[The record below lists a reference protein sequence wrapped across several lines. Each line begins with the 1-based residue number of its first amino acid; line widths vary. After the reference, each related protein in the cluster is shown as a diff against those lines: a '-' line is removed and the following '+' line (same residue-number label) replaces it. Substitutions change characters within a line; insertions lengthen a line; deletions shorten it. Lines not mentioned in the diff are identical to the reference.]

1 LLCPFDYFGV
11 PDIVDFKNIPWRSGR
26 FDEKELTNAVATR
39 ARADNALEQFR
50 KRAGERTVGFCVSQ
64 RHADFMAEHF
74 RSSGL
79 RAVAVHAGDSSA
91 PRAQSLDRLKQGDLD
106 VLFAVDMFNEGV
118 DLPQLDTVMML
129 RPTES
134 SILWLQ
140 QFGRGLRKHA
150 DKRLRVIDYIGN
162 HRSFLVKPR
171 TLLGLEDGDAAVAKA
186 LHLIEISEFELPPG
200 CSVTYDLEAT
210 DILKALLRNSP
221 PGQRLQSFYE
231 DFRERNGYRPTA
243 TETFHSGYDPKGAR
257 PSYPSWLG
265 FVRAMDGLT
274 SDQVAAYQLLN
285 DFLDSL
291 EVTPMTKSYKM
302 VVLLAMLA
310 EGALPGGI
318 SVKVLGERIR
328 ILARR
333 YGVVRTEL
341 GVALDDDA
349 VLARLLEENPIAA
362 WAGAKGTGGTQF
374 FTYQN
379 GTFATSFNV
388 PDSLRPAAQELIRE
402 IVEWR
407 LALYAR
413 RASGLAGADRFVCKV
428 SHSGGKPLLF
438 LPPRDR
444 TAGIPEG
451 WVDVTIDG
459 EAYQANLVKIAI
471 NVVQKAEEEE
481 NQLPGILRRWFG
493 PNAGLPGTTHMVEF
507 VRDGEG
513 YHMRPAGDTDA
524 AALVLWAS
532 YIRAQVPPLFGFEF
546 TGMEPQ
552 WGVVERDGLI
562 LLFVTLDKSSQPEA
576 HRYDDAFLSPTEFRW
591 QSQNRTS
598 RASPGGE
605 RIAEHVARGISVHL
619 FVRAKAKVAG
629 KTQPFTYCGPLTFER
644 WEGDKPTTVWWT
656 LDAAVP
662 ERLRKELRV
671 PGGT

>member
-1 LLCPFDYFGV
+1 
-11 PDIVDFKNIPWRSGR
+11 
-26 FDEKELTNAVATR
+26 
-39 ARADNALEQFR
+39 
-50 KRAGERTVGFCVSQ
+50 
-64 RHADFMAEHF
+64 MAEYF

-91 PRAQSLDRLKQGDLD
+91 PRAQSLDRLEQGDLD

-118 DLPQLDTVMML
+118 DLPQLDTVLML

-140 QFGRGLRKHA
+140 QFGRGLRKHEN
-150 DKRLRVIDYIGN
+150 KRLRVIDYIGN

-171 TLLGLEDGDAAVAKA
+171 TLLGLEDGDAAVAWA
-186 LHLIEISEFELPPG
+186 LQLIEVGEFELPPG
-200 CSVTYDLEAT
+200 CSVTYELEAT
-210 DILKALLRNSP
+210 DILRALLRTSP
-221 PGQRLQSFYE
+221 PGQRLQAFYE

-274 SDQVAAYQLLN
+274 SDQVASYQQLN

-302 VVLLAMLA
+302 LVLLAMLA
-310 EGALPGGI
+310 EGVLPGGI
-318 SVKVLGERIR
+318 SMQVLRERVR
-328 ILARR
+328 LLARR

-341 GVALDDDA
+341 GAALDDDA
-349 VLARLLEENPIAA
+349 ALVRLLEENPIAA

-374 FTYQN
+374 FTYQH
-379 GTFATSFNV
+379 GSFSTSFAV
-388 PDSLRPAAQELIRE
+388 PDSIRPAAQELIRE
-402 IVEWR
+402 IVDWR
-407 LALYAR
+407 MAVYAR

-451 WVDVTIDG
+451 WVDVAVDG
-459 EAYQANLVKIAI
+459 AAYQANLVKIAV
-471 NVVQKAEEEE
+471 NVLQKADEEE
-481 NQLPGILRRWFG
+481 NQLPGILRGWFG
-493 PNAGLPGTTHMVEF
+493 PNAGLPGTTHVVEF
-507 VRDGEG
+507 VREGEG
-513 YHMRPAGDTDA
+513 YILRPTGETGEP
-524 AALVLWAS
+524 ALKPWTS
-532 YIRAQVPPLFGFEF
+532 YVRAQVPPLFGFEF
-546 TGMEPQ
+546 TGMQ
-552 WGVVERDGLI
+552 SQLGVVERDGLT
-562 LLFVTLDKSSQPEA
+562 LLFVTLDKASQPEA
-576 HRYDDAFLSPTEFRW
+576 HRYDDAFTSPSEFRW

-598 RASPGGE
+598 RGSPAGE

-619 FVRAKAKVAG
+619 FVRAQSKLAG

-644 WEGDKPTTVWWT
+644 WEGDKPITVWWR
-656 LDAAVP
+656 LSEPAP
-662 ERLRKELRV
+662 ESLRKALRV
-671 PGGT
+671 PAIGA